1 MKMNECILYRLRE
14 EDQILKD
21 MDFLIENYENSY
33 YNREDMKGLFYTC
46 VGKLLDL
53 SVSHGFT
60 GNLWQDYLTYI
71 WSAMRMVI
79 VRPVRLWE
87 KWKAVSMRL
96 HCMIFVF

>member
-21 MDFLIENYENSY
+21 MDFLIENYENSN

-60 GNLWQDYLTYI
+60 GISGRTILLII
-71 WSAMRMVI
+71 WSAMRMVT

-87 KWKAVSMRL
+87 KWKEASMRRR
-96 HCMIFVF
+96 CMISVF